1 MYRVCFAGDSVF
13 VIREIEP
20 EAQVAPIWASFC
32 GHMFAVAG
40 LIHEMDQAIGN
51 PGLRVVVA
59 AGPLLSLC
67 SGHGYRGSPSVAG
80 TENRDLT
87 SEVTGVGLLVPAS
100 IGHQSVTA
108 RASPQRSRARSI
120 SVWRSN
126 RTRVAAP
133 THVLAPISS
142 PKCAACL

>member
-51 PGLRVVVA
+51 PGLFPLRLFLSGASGGSFEDRWSSGGPAEETVLDHLPWA
-59 AGPLLSLC
+59 AMFPGRQERLGTRRLTSRL
-67 SGHGYRGSPSVAG
+67 SPS
-80 TENRDLT
+80 LP
-87 SEVTGVGLLVPAS
+87 S
-100 IGHQSVTA
+100 SV
-108 RASPQRSRARSI
+108 
-120 SVWRSN
+120 
-126 RTRVAAP
+126 
-133 THVLAPISS
+133 
-142 PKCAACL
+142 